1 MENNNNSHL
10 MQGGSFLHSTIGLS
24 SQYAFSTGVGN
35 PKQGGRQ
42 SSSIWNWNAFTHVG
56 FRPVRCKPRTHR
68 RSGSEMP
75 EDVLILDVNLEEA
88 VTPLQGQTHRANLQ
102 RTGVFYGQGI
112 ASRPRVQW
120 RVKPGGRITACPLV
134 FRDKA
139 YVATDEGFLYALD
152 PDTGSEKWR
161 FKMADGPPYREGK
174 SYWNWIWPSSPT
186 IKDGILYIGSN
197 GGYLYALDI
206 RTGREKWKATVR
218 NAQRVSASPLPA
230 YGAIF
235 VYMTGYGE
243 DSGLMAVH
251 AETGQVLT
259 IYRNYVWG
267 GWQRSMSFADGTRL
281 ATGRLVDLRSGSIR
295 GEKTAGMGGMN
306 TAAMVDGRIYTVGGW
321 SGRPSSIKA
330 ADFRAGSNI
339 YTVPI
344 ESGDSQDV
352 RNGTSDNTVAVW
364 DDKLY
369 YGTRQGNL
377 YCADAQTGS
386 RIWKTNLGSRTQCA
400 PSISTVLNSDKAI
413 VYIGC
418 DDGNVWAVDAA
429 SGKKLWSY
437 KTDGRV
443 WLDPWVD
450 EGVLY
455 VASDDGY
462 LYALE

>member
-1 MENNNNSHL
+1 MENNNTSHL

-75 EDVLILDVNLEEA
+75 EDVLILDV
-88 VTPLQGQTHRANLQ
+88 
-102 RTGVFYGQGI
+102 
-112 ASRPRVQW
+112 
-120 RVKPGGRITACPLV
+120 K
-134 FRDKA
+134 
-139 YVATDEGFLYALD
+139 
-152 PDTGSEKWR
+152 
-161 FKMADGPPYREGK
+161 
-174 SYWNWIWPSSPT
+174 
-186 IKDGILYIGSN
+186 
-197 GGYLYALDI
+197 YALDI

-218 NAQRVSASPLPA
+218 NSQRVSASPLPA

-259 IYRNYVWG
+259 IYRNYFWG
-267 GWQRSMSFADGTRL
+267 GWQRSMSFADGTLL

-321 SGRPSSIKA
+321 SGRPSSI
-330 ADFRAGSNI
+330 
-339 YTVPI
+339 
-344 ESGDSQDV
+344 
-352 RNGTSDNTVAVW
+352 
-364 DDKLY
+364 
-369 YGTRQGNL
+369 
-377 YCADAQTGS
+377 
-386 RIWKTNLGSRTQCA
+386 
-400 PSISTVLNSDKAI
+400 
-413 VYIGC
+413 
-418 DDGNVWAVDAA
+418 
-429 SGKKLWSY
+429 
-437 KTDGRV
+437 
-443 WLDPWVD
+443 DPWID

-455 VASDDGY
+455 IASDDGY